1 MSGGDGVGAGVGVT
15 MLVAQGEGRS
25 PGHGFKSPQP
35 DHVGSSQVK
44 TRTENVQNQNSGSAA
59 TDTLLWRI
67 GVSCHNLTRLVIGGT
82 EVHGKISGRRKLSGD
97 RPGSSLA
104 LRTTVSQFKTVSSGQ
119 VRVLENLGQELK
131 SPSRFSDGQDPSSRN
146 PSPLCFSLTQLKTSG
161 CLGMGAAGLRVV
173 WKCLK
178 KLQLLQVQETLIG

>member
-44 TRTENVQNQNSGSAA
+44 TRNENVQNQNSGSAA

-82 EVHGKISGRRKLSGD
+82 EVHGKINGSVEDVNFQVTDQGLHWLCGQQCPNSELSA
-97 RPGSSLA
+97 P
-104 LRTTVSQFKTVSSGQ
+104 
-119 VRVLENLGQELK
+119 VR
-131 SPSRFSDGQDPSSRN
+131 
-146 PSPLCFSLTQLKTSG
+146 
-161 CLGMGAAGLRVV
+161 
-173 WKCLK
+173 
-178 KLQLLQVQETLIG
+178 

>member
-1 MSGGDGVGAGVGVT
+1 MSGGDGVGAGVA

-146 PSPLCFSLTQLKTSG
+146 PSPLCFSLTQLDTSG
-161 CLGMGAAGLRVV
+161 CLGMGEAGLRVV